1 MHCNAGRLSA
11 LEGKGHLRPS
21 AEMATAKSE
30 MTIDHVV
37 LPLAEPTWV
46 VTALALTSTY
56 VVLIDG
62 LE

>member
-11 LEGKGHLRPS
+11 LERKGHLRLRGD
-21 AEMATAKSE
+21 ATAKSE

-37 LPLAEPTWV
+37 LPLAEPIWV

>member
-1 MHCNAGRLSA
+1 MHCNAGRVSA
-11 LEGKGHLRPS
+11 WNAKDTCALRGD
-21 AEMATAKSE
+21 ATAKSE

-37 LPLAEPTWV
+37 LPLAEPIWV

>member
-11 LEGKGHLRPS
+11 LEGKGHLRPPGRCNCQ
-21 AEMATAKSE
+21 
-30 MTIDHVV
+30 IRDDVDHVV
-37 LPLAEPTWV
+37 LPLAEPIWV
-46 VTALALTSTY
+46 MTALALTSTY

>member
-1 MHCNAGRLSA
+1 
-11 LEGKGHLRPS
+11 
-21 AEMATAKSE
+21 

-37 LPLAEPTWV
+37 LPLAESIWV
-46 VTALALTSTY
+46 VTALALASAY

>member
-1 MHCNAGRLSA
+1 MHCNAGPLSA
-11 LEGKGHLRPS
+11 LEGKGHLRPLRGD
-21 AEMATAKSE
+21 ATAKSG

-37 LPLAEPTWV
+37 LPLAEPIWV
-46 VTALALTSTY
+46 ETALVLTSTY